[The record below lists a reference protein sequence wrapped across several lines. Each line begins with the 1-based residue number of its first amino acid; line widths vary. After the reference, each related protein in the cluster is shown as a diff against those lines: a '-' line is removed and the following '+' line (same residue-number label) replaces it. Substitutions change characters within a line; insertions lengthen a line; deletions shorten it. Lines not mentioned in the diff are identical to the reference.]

1 MNLARTT
8 VIPVLTVKLIIIKYL
23 QWSESVCR
31 RGHGTSDSTPQRRFE
46 VSPADLQIPW
56 SFQAFFVPFC
66 TQWVQNCCS
75 SRHINTDSG
84 PRWQLAA
91 TRVNQRTGQYHYSR
105 MSKYQMILHITAIC
119 MAHHAI
125 LCTLTAISGFPHISG
140 LILDARNI
148 THVYIHLQ
156 RRVILTLRCHWWA
169 ISRNFALSETKTADI
184 YCTLWPFAP
193 GFLLRHIWSQ
203 FLHACNY
210 FQFFNST
217 SGW

>member
-105 MSKYQMILHITAIC
+105 MSKVSDDPPYYGNLHGT
-119 MAHHAI
+119 
-125 LCTLTAISGFPHISG
+125 S
-140 LILDARNI
+140 
-148 THVYIHLQ
+148 
-156 RRVILTLRCHWWA
+156 CHFMHFN
-169 ISRNFALSETKTADI
+169 SYFRFST
-184 YCTLWPFAP
+184 Y
-193 GFLLRHIWSQ
+193 IWSDTWCQ
-203 FLHACNY
+203 KYNTCLH
-210 FQFFNST
+210 SPTTT
-217 SGW
+217 SDSDPPMSLMGNFTKFCTFRD